1 MKKSIMI
8 LLILGIIIFLIY
20 HSITI
25 QSLSEYK
32 KIQMGNQFNPLV
44 YAESYWTNTVQPGI
58 EEALPL
64 NFLHSILKNDD
75 ESAFQQYGNAIS
87 IGNIGYFLIKSSG
100 KVLEINENEIIL
112 LLEDGNEVERI
123 NLATEFIF
131 GNAVRDVFGAID
143 LNEFE
148 STADLNKVSEEINKI
163 IRAKVVAPF
172 LQEIL
177 TGDSIEFVG
186 VIELNNKH
194 LNFRDLEAIPLSISI
209 LSGQ

>member
-1 MKKSIMI
+1 
-8 LLILGIIIFLIY
+8 
-20 HSITI
+20 
-25 QSLSEYK
+25 
-32 KIQMGNQFNPLV
+32 
-44 YAESYWTNTVQPGI
+44 
-58 EEALPL
+58 
-64 NFLHSILKNDD
+64 
-75 ESAFQQYGNAIS
+75 
-87 IGNIGYFLIKSSG
+87 
-100 KVLEINENEIIL
+100 
-112 LLEDGNEVERI
+112 VERI
-123 NLATEFIF
+123 NLATEFIY

-177 TGDSIEFVG
+177 TGDRIEFVG
-186 VIELNNKH
+186 VIELNSKH